1 MTAAGGSSVIPPR
14 TTTFARVSAPAPA
27 PAPTRTTSDRIHRMV
42 AYATP
47 VLVLVQ
53 ATLAGQHL
61 FQGDSITLHGILGN
75 VTFTLTI
82 VGAVLAV
89 VRRCSGLIFA
99 LSVALVAL
107 AFSQVGLGYVGRE
120 TLEAASFHIPVGVA
134 IFGLSTY
141 LLAVVT
147 RR

>member
-1 MTAAGGSSVIPPR
+1 MSPDTAL
-14 TTTFARVSAPAPA
+14 
-27 PAPTRTTSDRIHRMV
+27 IHRGV
-42 AYATP
+42 AYAVP

-75 VTFTLTI
+75 VTFALTVI
-82 VGAVLAV
+82 GAVLAV
-89 VRRCSGLIFA
+89 VRRCPRPIVVLAA
-99 LSVALVAL
+99 LLVVL
-107 AFSQVGLGYVGRE
+107 AFSQVGLGYVGRD
-120 TLEAASFHIPVGVA
+120 TADAASFHIPVGVA

-141 LLAVVT
+141 LLAVLT